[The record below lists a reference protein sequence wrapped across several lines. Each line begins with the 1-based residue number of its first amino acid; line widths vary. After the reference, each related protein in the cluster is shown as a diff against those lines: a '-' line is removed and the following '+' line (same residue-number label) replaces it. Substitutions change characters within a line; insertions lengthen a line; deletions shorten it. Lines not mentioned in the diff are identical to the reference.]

1 MMLMQDVYAL
11 SKLAQLN
18 NGRWLKT
25 YDINSSEHA
34 VLVYLAVHKSTN

>member
-1 MMLMQDVYAL
+1 MMLMQEVYAL

-25 YDINSSEHA
+25 YDINSSEHT